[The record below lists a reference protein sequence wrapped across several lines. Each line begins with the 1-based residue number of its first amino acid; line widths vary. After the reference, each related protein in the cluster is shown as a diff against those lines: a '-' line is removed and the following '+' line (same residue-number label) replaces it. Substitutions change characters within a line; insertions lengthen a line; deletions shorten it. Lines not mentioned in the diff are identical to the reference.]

1 MARIVSWARED
12 SGHAYLRIPLP
23 QVQTGGRREALAADW
38 RLRVAD
44 ITQVLIPGDVTRSA
58 GRPANAVLLNL
69 IRQGR
74 VLIGAIALM
83 VLAGII
89 KPEFLAPR
97 NISNVLRQSAAL
109 GTVGIGQTIVMIA
122 GEFDLSVSAIMQLV
136 TVIVAEITRGR
147 NDLLLPAV
155 AACLVIGMLI
165 GFANGL
171 IISRRKGSSF
181 MVTLAMG
188 LAVTGARLV
197 YTRATPSGT
206 LPSDLRPLSQSD
218 ILGVPLSLVLLVALT
233 VIVSIVLRKTTF
245 GRWLYACG
253 ANREA
258 ARLSGVPVAAIPVIA
273 FTISGF
279 LAALAGLVLAAYIGY
294 IDQWLGGGY
303 DLDSIAA
310 AAIGGVSLAGGKGG
324 VWGTLAGMLL
334 IRMLMNFVVVAG
346 LPIEYQ
352 YVVRGA
358 VVVLA
363 VALYSVPL
371 SKQRGGDAL
380 QTGGRSACRGQDAG
394 DHG

>member
-1 MARIVSWARED
+1 
-12 SGHAYLRIPLP
+12 L
-23 QVQTGGRREALAADW
+23 T
-38 RLRVAD
+38 
-44 ITQVLIPGDVTRSA
+44 VLGEKVTRST
-58 GRPANAVLLNL
+58 GRSANAVLMNL
-69 IRQGR
+69 IQQGR
-74 VLIGAIALM
+74 VFVAVMVLM

-89 KPEFLAPR
+89 KPEFLDPR

-136 TVIVAEITRGR
+136 TVVVAEITRGR
-147 NDLLLPAV
+147 NEFLLPAFAV
-155 AACLVIGMLI
+155 CLVLGMII
-165 GFANGL
+165 GFVNGL
-171 IISRRKGSSF
+171 IVSRRKGSSF
-181 MVTLAMG
+181 IVTLATG

-206 LPSDLRPLSQSD
+206 LPSNLRPLSQSD
-218 ILGVPLSLVLLVALT
+218 IFGVPFSLVLLLALT
-233 VIVSIVLRKTTF
+233 VVVSFVLRTTTF
-245 GRWLYACG
+245 GRRLYAAG

-258 ARLSGVPVAAIPVIA
+258 ARLSGVRVEWIPVIA
-273 FTISGF
+273 FTISGV

-310 AAIGGVSLAGGKGG
+310 AAIGGVSLAGGTGG
-324 VWGTLAGMLL
+324 VWGTLAGILL
-334 IRMLMNFVVVAG
+334 IRMLMSFVLVVG

-363 VALYSVPL
+363 VASYSI
-371 SKQRGGDAL
+371 
-380 QTGGRSACRGQDAG
+380 RSRRAV
-394 DHG
+394 

>member
-1 MARIVSWARED
+1 MPKDRGLREGKD
-12 SGHAYLRIPLP
+12 L
-23 QVQTGGRREALAADW
+23 ALLGED
-38 RLRVAD
+38 L
-44 ITQVLIPGDVTRSA
+44 TRSA
-58 GRPANAVLLNL
+58 GRPANAVLMNL
-69 IRQGR
+69 IRQSR
-74 VLIGAIALM
+74 VFIAVIALLL
-83 VLAGII
+83 LAGII
-89 KPEFLAPR
+89 KPEFLDPN

-109 GTVGIGQTIVMIA
+109 GTVSIGQTIVMIA

-147 NDLLLPAV
+147 NELLLPAV
-155 AACLVIGMLI
+155 AVCLLMGTLI
-165 GFANGL
+165 GFVNGL

-188 LAVTGARLV
+188 LIVTGARLI

-206 LPSDLRPLSQSD
+206 LPTDLRPLSQSD
-218 ILGVPLSLVLLVALT
+218 ILGAPFSLVLLLALT
-233 VIVSIVLRKTTF
+233 LIVSIVLRKTTF
-245 GRWLYACG
+245 GRQLYAYG

-258 ARLSGVPVAAIPVIA
+258 ARLSGVPVDWIPIVA
-273 FTISGF
+273 FTISGV

-334 IRMLMNFVVVAG
+334 IRMLMNFVLVVG

-363 VALYSVPL
+363 VALYSVRFG
-371 SKQRGGDAL
+371 K
-380 QTGGRSACRGQDAG
+380 
-394 DHG
+394 

>member
-1 MARIVSWARED
+1 M
-12 SGHAYLRIPLP
+12 
-23 QVQTGGRREALAADW
+23 
-38 RLRVAD
+38 
-44 ITQVLIPGDVTRSA
+44 
-58 GRPANAVLLNL
+58 NL
-69 IRQGR
+69 IRQVR
-74 VLIGAIALM
+74 LLIAVLVLM
-83 VLAGII
+83 ALAGVI
-89 KPEFLAPR
+89 KPEFLNPH

-147 NDLLLPAV
+147 NELLLPAF
-155 AACLVIGMLI
+155 AACLVLGTII
-165 GFANGL
+165 GFLNGV
-171 IISRRKGSSF
+171 IVSRHKGSSF
-181 MVTLAMG
+181 IVTLATG

-206 LPSDLRPLSQSD
+206 LPSNLRPLSQSD
-218 ILGVPLSLVLLVALT
+218 ILGVPFSLALLLALT
-233 VIVSIVLRKTTF
+233 LVVSIALHTTTF
-245 GRWLYACG
+245 GRRLYATG

-258 ARLSGVPVAAIPVIA
+258 ARLSGVRVEWIPVIT
-273 FTISGF
+273 FTISGL

-310 AAIGGVSLAGGKGG
+310 AAIGGVSLAGGTGG
-324 VWGTLAGMLL
+324 VGGTLAGILL
-334 IRMLMNFVVVAG
+334 IRMLMNFVLVVG

-363 VALYSVPL
+363 VALYSVRFTRP
-371 SKQRGGDAL
+371 A
-380 QTGGRSACRGQDAG
+380 
-394 DHG
+394 

>member
-1 MARIVSWARED
+1 MA
-12 SGHAYLRIPLP
+12 LP
-23 QVQTGGRREALAADW
+23 AGYGK
-38 RLRVAD
+38 RL
-44 ITQVLIPGDVTRSA
+44 PGRSA
-58 GRPANAVLLNL
+58 KAVLVNL

-74 VLIGAIALM
+74 VFIAMIALM
-83 VLAGII
+83 LLAGII
-89 KPEFLAPR
+89 KPEFLDSK

-136 TVIVAEITRGR
+136 TVVVAEITRGR
-147 NDLLLPAV
+147 DELLLPAV
-155 AACLVIGMLI
+155 LVCLVMGMLI
-165 GFANGL
+165 GFVNGL

-181 MVTLAMG
+181 MVTLAVG

-206 LPSDLRPLSQSD
+206 LPSGLRPLSQSD
-218 ILGVPLSLVLLVALT
+218 ILGVPFSLVLLLALT
-233 VIVSIVLRKTTF
+233 LIASIALRNTTF
-245 GRWLYACG
+245 GRRLYAYG

-258 ARLSGVPVAAIPVIA
+258 ARLSGVPVEWIPVVA

-310 AAIGGVSLAGGKGG
+310 AVIGGVSLAGGKGG
-324 VWGTLAGMLL
+324 VWGTLAGVLL
-334 IRMLMNFVVVAG
+334 IGMLMNFVVVVG
-346 LPIEYQ
+346 LPVEYQ
-352 YVVRGA
+352 YVVRGG

-363 VALYSVPL
+363 VALYSVRFR
-371 SKQRGGDAL
+371 K
-380 QTGGRSACRGQDAG
+380 
-394 DHG
+394 

>member
-1 MARIVSWARED
+1 MLTY
-12 SGHAYLRIPLP
+12 SGLSKKVKDLALR
-23 QVQTGGRREALAADW
+23 GGHM
-38 RLRVAD
+38 
-44 ITQVLIPGDVTRSA
+44 TRSG

-74 VLIGAIALM
+74 VFIGVIALM
-83 VLAGII
+83 LLAGMI
-89 KPEFLAPR
+89 KPEFLAPK

-155 AACLVIGMLI
+155 AACLVIGMVI

-197 YTRATPSGT
+197 YTRAAPSGT

-218 ILGVPLSLVLLVALT
+218 ILGVPFSLVLLLALT
-233 VIVSIVLRKTTF
+233 SIVSIVLRKTTF

-253 ANREA
+253 ANREV
-258 ARLSGVPVAAIPVIA
+258 ARLSGVPVASIPVIA

-324 VWGTLAGMLL
+324 VWGTLGGMLL

-358 VVVLA
+358 VVILA
-363 VALYSVPL
+363 VALYAMPL
-371 SKQRGGDAL
+371 SK
-380 QTGGRSACRGQDAG
+380 S
-394 DHG
+394 